1 MSGILYKNISCLV
14 TNAPMRETNGI
25 RPTEGHLGIIND
37 GAVAWDTKN
46 NVVLW
51 AGTTKSVPR
60 KFRTSAWRPVSGR
73 GFVAYPGLV
82 DCHTHPIFD
91 GDRSREFQLRMQ
103 GATYQEIAA
112 AGGGILNSMKA
123 TRAASK
129 SRLTDLLQERLKTAH
144 SFGVRLMEAKSGYG
158 LSLKDEVKSLE
169 ALRSV
174 KVKGIAVY
182 PTCMAAHAIPP
193 EFRGKSSEYVA
204 LICEKIL
211 PLVAKRKLARSV
223 DVFCDSGYFSLSE
236 CRVILKAGLDL
247 GLSARIHGEELSLTG
262 AAELAA
268 ELGALSVD
276 HLLKVSPAGIRALA
290 ESKTVGVLLPG
301 TALYLR
307 EPPAPARALLDGGAR
322 VALASDFNP
331 GSCPTQ
337 NLPLIGTLAALHMGM
352 TTAEIVAG
360 LTWNAAGALGLND
373 YWGALLPGMRGGPV
387 FCVGD
392 HPSSLFYNMAPA
404 ALPNPAKR

>member
-1 MSGILYKNISCLV
+1 MSGILYRNISCLV

-25 RPTEGHLGIIND
+25 RPKESHLGVITD
-37 GAVAWDTKN
+37 GAVVWDTKN

-51 AGTTKSVPR
+51 AGATKSVPR
-60 KFRTSAWRPVSGR
+60 KFRTRAWRPVSAR

-82 DCHTHPIFD
+82 DCHTHPVFD

-103 GATYQEIAA
+103 GATYQEIAL

-129 SRLTDLLQERLKTAH
+129 SRLSCLLQQRLKTAY

-169 ALRSV
+169 ALRAVS
-174 KVKGIAVY
+174 VKGIAVY

-193 EFRGKSSEYVA
+193 EFRGKSSDYVA

-236 CRVILKAGLDL
+236 SRDILKAGLSL

-276 HLLKVSPAGIRALA
+276 HLLKVSPNGIRALA
-290 ESKTVGVLLPG
+290 NSKTVGVLLPG

-352 TTAEIVAG
+352 TTAEIIAG
-360 LTWNAAGALGLND
+360 LTWNAAGALGLNEC
-373 YWGALLPGMRGGPV
+373 WGALSPGMRGGPV
-387 FCVGD
+387 FCAGD

-404 ALPNPAKR
+404 TLPDPAKH